1 MPATLVG
8 YRSRCYDASM
18 RTKITNLPVGVLRKL
33 SAITGISYDMLRH
46 YASGRRG
53 MKSLTA
59 IKIER
64 GALQAAHRS
73 APRGSQRRLRPV
85 RVRTGLPQVSGTDED
100 SREVTTWYTGP

>member
-1 MPATLVG
+1 MQA
-8 YRSRCYDASM
+8 M
-18 RTKITNLPVGVLRKL
+18 RTKITNLPVGVLHKL

-64 GALQAAHRS
+64 GA
-73 APRGSQRRLRPV
+73 RRLRIDL
-85 RVRTGLPQVSGTDED
+85 RRED
-100 SREVTTWYTGP
+100 LNDGCAQCEFARACRKSAGPTKKAAK